1 MMKLHFRGN
10 KFIEIVIY
18 SLAIG
23 IGMVLMLI
31 TRHSFWYVLPYI
43 LLEIILLYFLLTFRY
58 VTDNNTVKIQYGFL
72 NVKSIDIQNIQKII
86 IQDKQK
92 GEPKITPHRIEIQYD
107 KTKKIEVSP
116 KDTVGFVENIE
127 RINPGI
133 EII

>member
-1 MMKLHFRGN
+1 MMKLYFGGN

-18 SLAIG
+18 SCAIG

-31 TRHSFWYVLPYI
+31 TRHSFWYLVPYI
-43 LLEIILLYFLLTFRY
+43 LLEIILLYFLITFRY
-58 VTDNNTVKIQYGFL
+58 VIVNQTVKVQYGFL
-72 NVKSIDIQNIQKII
+72 NVKSIGIQNIHKII

-107 KTKKIEVSP
+107 KAKKIEVSP
-116 KDTVGFVENIE
+116 KDTVGFVEIIE

>member
-31 TRHSFWYVLPYI
+31 TRHSFWFVLPYI

-58 VTDNNTVKIQYGFL
+58 VTDNNTVQIQYGFL

-92 GEPKITPHRIEIQYD
+92 GEPKITPLRIEIQYD

>member
-1 MMKLHFRGN
+1 MMKLYFGGN

-18 SLAIG
+18 SCAIG
-23 IGMVLMLI
+23 IGMILMLI

-72 NVKSIDIQNIQKII
+72 NVKSIDIQNFQKII

-92 GEPKITPHRIEIQYD
+92 GEPKNTPLRIEIQYD

-127 RINPGI
+127 RINPRI

>member
-43 LLEIILLYFLLTFRY
+43 LLEIILLYFLLTFKY
-58 VTDNNTVKIQYGFL
+58 VTDNNTVKIQYRFL

-92 GEPKITPHRIEIQYD
+92 GEPKITPLRIEIQYD
-107 KTKKIEVSP
+107 KTNKIVVSP

>member
-72 NVKSIDIQNIQKII
+72 NVKSIDIQNIKKII

-92 GEPKITPHRIEIQYD
+92 GEPKITPLWIEIQYD

-127 RINPGI
+127 KINPWI

>member
-23 IGMVLMLI
+23 IGMILMLI

-92 GEPKITPHRIEIQYD
+92 GEPKITPLRIEIQYD

-127 RINPGI
+127 RINPRI

>member
-72 NVKSIDIQNIQKII
+72 NVKSIDIQNIHKII

-92 GEPKITPHRIEIQYD
+92 GEPKITPHRIDIQYD

-127 RINPGI
+127 RINPRI

>member
-1 MMKLHFRGN
+1 MKLYFRGN
-10 KFIEIVIY
+10 KLIEIIIY
-18 SLAIG
+18 SLAVSIG
-23 IGMVLMLI
+23 IVILLI
-31 TRHSFWYVLPYI
+31 TGYSFWYVLPYI

-72 NVKSIDIQNIQKII
+72 NVKSIDIQNIKKII

-92 GEPKITPHRIEIQYD
+92 GEPKITPLRIEIQYD

-127 RINPGI
+127 RINPRI

>member
-23 IGMVLMLI
+23 IGMILMLI

-43 LLEIILLYFLLTFRY
+43 LLEIILFCFLLTFRY
-58 VTDNNTVKIQYGFL
+58 VIDNQTVKIQYGFL
-72 NVKSIDIQNIQKII
+72 NVKSISIQNFQKII

-92 GEPKITPHRIEIQYD
+92 GEPKITPLRIEIQYD
-107 KTKKIEVSP
+107 KTNKIVVSP

>member
-58 VTDNNTVKIQYGFL
+58 VIVNQSIKVQYGFITF
-72 NVKSIDIQNIQKII
+72 KSIEINIIKKII
-86 IQDKQK
+86 IHDKQK
-92 GEPKITPHRIEIQYD
+92 GEPKHTPLRIEIQYGN
-107 KTKKIEVSP
+107 TKKIVVSP
-116 KDTVGFVENIE
+116 NETVGFVENIE

-133 EII
+133 I

>member
-1 MMKLHFRGN
+1 MMKLYFGGN

-18 SLAIG
+18 SCAIG
-23 IGMVLMLI
+23 IGMILMLI

-72 NVKSIDIQNIQKII
+72 NVKSIGIQNIQKII

-116 KDTVGFVENIE
+116 KDTVGFVENME
-127 RINPGI
+127 K
-133 EII
+133 

>member
-1 MMKLHFRGN
+1 MKLYFRGN
-10 KFIEIVIY
+10 KLIEIIIY
-18 SLAIG
+18 SLAVSIG
-23 IGMVLMLI
+23 IVILLI
-31 TRHSFWYVLPYI
+31 TGYSFWYVLPYI

-58 VTDNNTVKIQYGFL
+58 VTDNNTVKKQYGFL

-92 GEPKITPHRIEIQYD
+92 GEPKITPLRIEIQYD
-107 KTKKIEVSP
+107 KTNKIVVSP

-127 RINPGI
+127 RINPRI

>member
-23 IGMVLMLI
+23 IGMILMLI

-72 NVKSIDIQNIQKII
+72 NVKSISIQNFQKII

-92 GEPKITPHRIEIQYD
+92 GEPKITPLRIEIQYD

-127 RINPGI
+127 RINPRI

>member
-92 GEPKITPHRIEIQYD
+92 GEPKITPLRIEIQYD
-107 KTKKIEVSP
+107 KTNKIVVSP
-116 KDTVGFVENIE
+116 KDTVGFVENVE

>member
-92 GEPKITPHRIEIQYD
+92 GEIKITPLRIEIQYD

-116 KDTVGFVENIE
+116 KDTVGFVEIIE

>member
-72 NVKSIDIQNIQKII
+72 NVKSIDIQNIKKII

-92 GEPKITPHRIEIQYD
+92 GEPKITPLRIEIQYD
-107 KTKKIEVSP
+107 KTNKIVVSP

>member
-1 MMKLHFRGN
+1 MMKLYFGGN

-18 SLAIG
+18 SCAIG
-23 IGMVLMLI
+23 IGMILMLI

-92 GEPKITPHRIEIQYD
+92 GEPKITPLRIEIQYD
-107 KTKKIEVSP
+107 KTNKIVVSP

>member
-92 GEPKITPHRIEIQYD
+92 GEPKITPLRIEIQYD

-127 RINPGI
+127 RINPRI

>member
-1 MMKLHFRGN
+1 MMKLLFRGN

-18 SLAIG
+18 SIAIG

-31 TRHSFWYVLPYI
+31 TRHSFWYLVPYI
-43 LLEIILLYFLLTFRY
+43 LLEIILLYFLITFRY
-58 VTDNNTVKIQYGFL
+58 VIVNQTVKVQYGFL
-72 NVKSIDIQNIQKII
+72 NVKSIGIQNIHKII

-92 GEPKITPHRIEIQYD
+92 GEPKITPHRIKIQYD
-107 KTKKIEVSP
+107 KTKTIEVSP
-116 KDTVGFVENIE
+116 KDTVGFVEIIE

>member
-1 MMKLHFRGN
+1 MMKLYFGGN

-72 NVKSIDIQNIQKII
+72 NVKSIDIQNIKKII

-92 GEPKITPHRIEIQYD
+92 GEPKITPLWIEIQYD

-127 RINPGI
+127 RINPRI

>member
-1 MMKLHFRGN
+1 MMKLYFGGN

-18 SLAIG
+18 SCAIG
-23 IGMVLMLI
+23 IGMILMLI

-72 NVKSIDIQNIQKII
+72 NVKSIGIQNIQKII

>member
-72 NVKSIDIQNIQKII
+72 NVKSISIQNFQKII

-92 GEPKITPHRIEIQYD
+92 GEPKITPLRIEIQYD

>member
-1 MMKLHFRGN
+1 MKLHFRGN

-92 GEPKITPHRIEIQYD
+92 GEPKITPLRIEIQYD
-107 KTKKIEVSP
+107 KTNKIVVSP

>member
-31 TRHSFWYVLPYI
+31 TRHSFWFVLPYI

-92 GEPKITPHRIEIQYD
+92 GEPKITPLRIEIQYD
-107 KTKKIEVSP
+107 KTNKIVVSP

>member
-43 LLEIILLYFLLTFRY
+43 LLEIILLYFVLTFRY

-72 NVKSIDIQNIQKII
+72 NVKSIDIQNIKKII

-92 GEPKITPHRIEIQYD
+92 GETKITPLRIEIQYD

>member
-92 GEPKITPHRIEIQYD
+92 GEIKITPLRIEIQYD
-107 KTKKIEVSP
+107 KTNKIVVSP
-116 KDTVGFVENIE
+116 KDTVGFVENVE

>member
-1 MMKLHFRGN
+1 MMKLLFRGN

-18 SLAIG
+18 SIAIG

-92 GEPKITPHRIEIQYD
+92 GEPKITPLRIEIQYD
-107 KTKKIEVSP
+107 KTNKIVVSP

>member
-1 MMKLHFRGN
+1 MMKLLFRGN

-18 SLAIG
+18 SIAIG

-31 TRHSFWYVLPYI
+31 TRHSFWYLVPYI
-43 LLEIILLYFLLTFRY
+43 LLEIILLYFLITFRY
-58 VTDNNTVKIQYGFL
+58 VIVNQTVKVQYGFL
-72 NVKSIDIQNIQKII
+72 NVKSIGIQNIHKII

-107 KTKKIEVSP
+107 KAKKIEVSP
-116 KDTVGFVENIE
+116 KDTVGFVEIIE

>member
-58 VTDNNTVKIQYGFL
+58 VTDNNTVQIQYGFL

-92 GEPKITPHRIEIQYD
+92 GEPKITPLRIEIQYD
-107 KTKKIEVSP
+107 KTNKIVVSP

>member
-92 GEPKITPHRIEIQYD
+92 GEIKITPLRIEIQYD
-107 KTKKIEVSP
+107 KTNKIEVSP

-133 EII
+133 VII

>member
-31 TRHSFWYVLPYI
+31 TRHSFWFVLPYI

-92 GEPKITPHRIEIQYD
+92 GEPKITPLRIEIQYD

-127 RINPGI
+127 RINPRI

>member
-1 MMKLHFRGN
+1 MMKLYFGGN

-18 SLAIG
+18 SCAIG
-23 IGMVLMLI
+23 IGMILMLI

-58 VTDNNTVKIQYGFL
+58 VTDNNTVKIQFGFL

-92 GEPKITPHRIEIQYD
+92 GEPKITPLRIEIQYD

-127 RINPGI
+127 RINPRI

>member
-58 VTDNNTVKIQYGFL
+58 VTDNNTVKIQFGFL

-92 GEPKITPHRIEIQYD
+92 GEPKITPLRIEIQYD
-107 KTKKIEVSP
+107 KTNKIVVSP

>member
-1 MMKLHFRGN
+1 M
-10 KFIEIVIY
+10 IEIVIY

-92 GEPKITPHRIEIQYD
+92 GEPKITPLRIEIQYD
-107 KTKKIEVSP
+107 KTNKIVVSP

>member
-72 NVKSIDIQNIQKII
+72 NVKSISIQNFQKII

-92 GEPKITPHRIEIQYD
+92 GEPKITPLRIEIQYD

-127 RINPGI
+127 RINPRI

>member
-1 MMKLHFRGN
+1 
-10 KFIEIVIY
+10 
-18 SLAIG
+18 
-23 IGMVLMLI
+23 MVLMLI

-92 GEPKITPHRIEIQYD
+92 GEPKITPLRIEIQYD

>member
-1 MMKLHFRGN
+1 MMKLYFGGN

-18 SLAIG
+18 SCAIG
-23 IGMVLMLI
+23 IGMILMLI

-72 NVKSIDIQNIQKII
+72 NVKSISIQNFQKII

-92 GEPKITPHRIEIQYD
+92 GEPKITPLRIEIQYD
-107 KTKKIEVSP
+107 KTNKIVVSP